1 MVGGVG
7 NSESKLITVPSDSSF
22 SSSYYWNIK
31 DPKECGFMKKLGVRG
46 HTFEGTPVDWKSG
59 FRLFPP
65 YTKFR
70 AQFGTASVFSLIG
83 LKSKAT

>member
-46 HTFEGTPVDWKSG
+46 NTFEGTPVD
-59 FRLFPP
+59 
-65 YTKFR
+65 
-70 AQFGTASVFSLIG
+70 
-83 LKSKAT
+83 